1 MTLNHYASILL
12 GGLTLVGSILSAQEP
27 RRVPSDSEKF
37 YVFNITLL
45 PIPGKP
51 ISIKSSVEFNQIS
64 SAGKTITAHGEE
76 DLARNSEGRIYR
88 HIHGFMRTD
97 SAQPSPPEEI
107 DLIDAAAGSQT
118 ACWPTTKSCFIFPYD
133 PGGESCTSLTM
144 RDQAQISWSNLGEY
158 TLGGI
163 TVTRTRETCKQKGGS
178 SAVDFW
184 HNSELQLD
192 LHVASYNPPQVGIP
206 TIDHRI
212 TDISRSEPDP
222 TIFQV
227 PNGYTLDRQQ

>member
-12 GGLTLVGSILSAQEP
+12 GGLTLVGSIFSAQEP
-27 RRVPSDSEKF
+27 RRAPSDSEKF
-37 YVFNITLL
+37 YVFTITRL

-51 ISIKSSVEFNQIS
+51 LSIKSSVEFNQTS
-64 SAGKTITAHGEE
+64 SAGRTITAHWED
-76 DLARNSEGRIYR
+76 DLARNSEGRVYR
-88 HIHGFMRTD
+88 HIHGFIRAD
-97 SAQPSPPEEI
+97 SAQLSPPEEI
-107 DLIDAAAGSQT
+107 DLIDDVAGSQT
-118 ACWPTTKSCFIFPYD
+118 VCWPTTRSCLISAYY
-133 PGGESCTSLTM
+133 PGRESCTSLTA
-144 RDQAQISWSNLGEY
+144 RDQGQISWSNLGEY

-163 TVTRTRETCKQKGGS
+163 TVIRTRETCKQKGGS

-192 LHVASYNPPQVGIP
+192 LHVSSNPPQVGIP

-222 TIFQV
+222 KIFQV
-227 PNGYTLDRQQ
+227 PNSYTLDRQQ